1 MARMHARK
9 KGKSGSK
16 RPPRPTLP
24 DWCNRSPEEVEDV
37 IIRLSKEGKSKSM
50 IGMILRD
57 SYGVPFTRLITGKTV
72 SVILKERDLLPE
84 LPDDILNLIKKAVN
98 LRKHLE
104 EHPKDLTSKR
114 GLTLIESKI
123 RRLAKY
129 YRRKGILEPR
139 WKYDYRNA
147 AMLIR

>member
-1 MARMHARK
+1 MHARK

-24 DWCNRSPEEVEDV
+24 DWCKRSPEEVEDV
-37 IIRLSKEGKSKSM
+37 IVRLTKEGKSKSM

-57 SYGVPFTRLITGKTV
+57 SYGVPFTRLISGKTI
-72 SVILKERDLLPE
+72 SEILKERELLPE

-104 EHPKDLTSKR
+104 ENPKDLHSKR
-114 GLTLIESKI
+114 GLTLIESKV

-129 YRRKGILEPR
+129 YKRKGVLGPD
-139 WKYDYRNA
+139 WKYSHKDA